1 MKSAASLAT
10 ALIVVV
16 GLVARVG
23 AQGGEVA
30 EGKFINAQ
38 GKKIGTVHVEH
49 MPSATIFFLDLHN
62 LPPGVHGIHIH
73 SVGKCDPPDF
83 ASAGP
88 HFNPSNAKHGMKNP
102 QGPHA
107 GDLPNI
113 TIPKSGKLQTQIMVA
128 GDRQWSGE
136 GGILDGDGASL
147 VIHAS
152 ADDYMT
158 DPSGNSGARIACAKL
173 DLPERQN

>member
-1 MKSAASLAT
+1 MKFAAAWAT
-10 ALIVVV
+10 ALMVVF
-16 GLVARVG
+16 GLAARVS
-23 AQGGEVA
+23 AQADVG
-30 EGKFINAQ
+30 EGKFVDAQ
-38 GKKIGTVHVEH
+38 GKKIGTVHIEH
-49 MPSATIFFLDLHN
+49 MTSATLFFLDLHN

-73 SVGKCDPPDF
+73 SVGQCDPPDF
-83 ASAGP
+83 KSAGP
-88 HFNPSNAKHGMKNP
+88 HFNPTNAKHGMKNP

-113 TIPKSGKLQTQIMVA
+113 TVPKSGELQTTIMVA

-147 VIHAS
+147 VIHAD

-158 DPSGNSGARIACAKL
+158 DPAGNSGARIACAKL

>member
-1 MKSAASLAT
+1 MKSAALWAT
-10 ALIVVV
+10 ALVVTV
-16 GLVARVG
+16 GLAG
-23 AQGGEVA
+23 SASAQVA

-38 GKKIGTVHVEH
+38 GKKIGTVHIEH
-49 MPSATIFFLDLHN
+49 FASATLLFLDLHN

-88 HFNPSNAKHGMKNP
+88 HFNPMNAKHGMDNP
-102 QGPHA
+102 LGPHA

-113 TIPKSGKLQTQIMVA
+113 TVPKSGKLQTQVVVSGA
-128 GDRQWSGE
+128 RQWDGE

-147 VIHAS
+147 VIHAGP
-152 ADDYMT
+152 DDYKT
-158 DPSGNSGARIACAKL
+158 DPAGNSGARIACAKL
-173 DLPERQN
+173 DLPARNQ